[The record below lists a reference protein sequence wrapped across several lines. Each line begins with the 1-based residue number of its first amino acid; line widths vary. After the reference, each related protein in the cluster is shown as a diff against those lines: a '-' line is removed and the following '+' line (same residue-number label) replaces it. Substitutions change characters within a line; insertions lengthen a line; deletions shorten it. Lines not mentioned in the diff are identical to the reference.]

1 MNCIF
6 CKIIEGTINSYKLY
20 ENDFIIIFM
29 DINPNTN
36 GHMLIIPKK
45 HITDFT
51 EMDNETLGSINNGA
65 KLMQKL
71 IMEKLNADGIKLVVN
86 YGELQEVKHYHLH
99 LIPYYKNKQTKKT
112 VDEIYNILKAE

>member
-51 EMDNETLGSINNGA
+51 EMDNETLGSINYGA